1 MNIEER
7 YAELRQGLRGL
18 PSRKSPNKQAVE
30 DNIDAID
37 ETLDRGVPME
47 AIVEFFR
54 QKGWDMA
61 MSTFRQHARA
71 ARETRAKA
79 QDDAAEQRP
88 TPQKSS
94 PKRTNRRKVDEF
106 SADDANRNLR
116 PAAEMPPTEADPFDL
131 ALAPEPELT
140 SDDDQQLF

>member
-1 MNIEER
+1 MNTEER
-7 YAELRQGLRGL
+7 YAELREGLRSL
-18 PSRKSPNKQAVE
+18 PSRKSSNKQAVE

-71 ARETRAKA
+71 ARKAKPKA
-79 QDDAAEQRP
+79 QDDAAEQSS
-88 TPQKSS
+88 TPQRSS

-106 SADDANRNLR
+106 SADDTSRDLR
-116 PAAEMPPTEADPFDL
+116 PAAEMPPTEADPFGL
-131 ALAPEPELT
+131 ALASEPELT
-140 SDDDQQLF
+140 SDDEQRLF